1 MKKSRLLA
9 LGLALAL
16 ALSLASCT
24 NSTEPTP
31 TPTAEATPTPTAEA
45 TPTPS
50 PDPSEDPSAGR
61 TEVNVVMLSGPT
73 GMGAAKLMA
82 DNDAGT
88 TALDYHFTVDPDAST
103 VPAKLTNGEADIAAL
118 PTNVAAN
125 LYNKNGGIQMLAL
138 NTLGVL
144 YILENGD
151 SVQSMSDLAGKTLYA
166 PANTRGANPEYVL
179 NFLLEENGLTAGE
192 DVTIEWM
199 AADELTALAG
209 SGDIELCMLPVPA
222 ATSVLMKNTD
232 MREALDLTEEWD
244 RVVSDGS
251 VLTMGCVVART
262 EFIEEHPEAVATFL
276 AEYAASIEYVASNPE
291 ESSELVA
298 QYGITPSA
306 QVALSAIPQANL
318 VCITGTDMAASIQG
332 YYEVLWNADP
342 DSIGGSIPSDGLY
355 YVP

>member
-1 MKKSRLLA
+1 MKKPRVLA

-24 NSTEPTP
+24 NSAEPTP

-103 VPAKLTNGEADIAAL
+103 VPAKLTNSEADIAAL

-199 AADELTALAG
+199 AAD
-209 SGDIELCMLPVPA
+209 
-222 ATSVLMKNTD
+222 
-232 MREALDLTEEWD
+232 
-244 RVVSDGS
+244 
-251 VLTMGCVVART
+251 
-262 EFIEEHPEAVATFL
+262 
-276 AEYAASIEYVASNPE
+276 
-291 ESSELVA
+291 
-298 QYGITPSA
+298 
-306 QVALSAIPQANL
+306 
-318 VCITGTDMAASIQG
+318 
-332 YYEVLWNADP
+332 
-342 DSIGGSIPSDGLY
+342 
-355 YVP
+355 